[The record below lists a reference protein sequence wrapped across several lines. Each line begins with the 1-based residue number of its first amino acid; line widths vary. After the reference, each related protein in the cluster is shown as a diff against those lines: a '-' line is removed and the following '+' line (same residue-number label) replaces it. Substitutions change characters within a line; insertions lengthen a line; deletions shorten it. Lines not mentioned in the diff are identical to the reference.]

1 MSRLHRTVAA
11 VFFSGAVALL
21 VLGQLFEAGA
31 LVAGGLFMYFIGPRI
46 EGEKAE

>member
-1 MSRLHRTVAA
+1 MHRTVAA
-11 VFFSGAVALL
+11 VFFSGAVVLL
-21 VLGQLFEAGA
+21 VLGLILEAGA

>member
-1 MSRLHRTVAA
+1 MHKTIAA
-11 VFFSGAVALL
+11 IFFSMAVVLLALGL
-21 VLGQLFEAGA
+21 ILEAGA